1 MEHSAVLDKADGT
14 QTITIDKRSN
24 LSKEEFISQYVN
36 RSIPVVVT
44 DAAKDWPAMGK
55 LTPDF
60 FKQNYGHVK
69 KTIDGVT
76 YTMSEAIDKVLVSTA
91 ENRAPY
97 PFNFDIK
104 KVFPELM
111 PYFSPQLVY
120 GKSDRIHSALMP
132 NQLLAGTTVH
142 ELFIGGNGS
151 SFPYL
156 HYDALFM
163 HTQITQVYGSKVFY
177 MYPPSQTENMYPY
190 PDNPKFSQINF
201 LNPDHEKFPL
211 FKEVEPI
218 VLHLL
223 EGETLFFP
231 SGWWHTTKITEPS
244 ITYGRAQLNGNNW
257 DKFINDRYINWK
269 KKISYAAL
277 PVFAYGSI
285 VGAIMNASEGA

>member
-1 MEHSAVLDKADGT
+1 M
-14 QTITIDKRSN
+14 QQITGIDKRTN
-24 LSKEEFISQYVN
+24 LSRDEFLKEYVD
-36 RSIPVVVT
+36 RQLPVVLT
-44 DAAKDWPAMGK
+44 DAAKNWPAMGK
-55 LTPDF
+55 LTPTF
-60 FKQNYGHVK
+60 FKQTYPNIT

-76 YTMSEAIDKVLVSTA
+76 YTMSEAIDKILVSTA

-111 PYFSPQLVY
+111 PLFTPQLVY
-120 GKSDRIHSALMP
+120 GRSDRIHSALMP
-132 NQLLAGTTVH
+132 DQLLAGTTVH

-163 HTQITQVYGSKVFY
+163 HTQITQVYGSKVFF

-201 LNPDHEKFPL
+201 LDPDYEKFPL

-244 ITYGRAQLNGNNW
+244 ITYGRAQLNRYNW

-269 KKISYAAL
+269 KKISYAAS
-277 PVFAYGSI
+277 PVFAYGAI
-285 VGAIMNASEGA
+285 VGGIMNALEK